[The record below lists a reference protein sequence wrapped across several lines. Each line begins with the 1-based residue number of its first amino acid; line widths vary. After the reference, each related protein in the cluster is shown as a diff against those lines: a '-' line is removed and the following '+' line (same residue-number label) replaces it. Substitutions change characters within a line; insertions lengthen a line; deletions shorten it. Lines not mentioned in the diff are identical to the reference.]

1 MVDLDFPP
9 VDLVARVKSFKAIN
23 RRGRAT
29 RAMQGPEPYLK
40 TRQVAQALGVSV
52 STVKRWVDAG
62 ELRANRTV
70 GKHRLI
76 PRSEAER
83 FAQAHGLKFDLRAA
97 AVGDGRLT
105 AEADPELEG
114 LPEGPATHE
123 INAELVESFV
133 TTLRRGRVLDAHDIV
148 VATFRT
154 AGAVRLADELV
165 RPAMERIGHDWEEHG
180 LDVFQEHR
188 ATRAIKQA
196 LMELNQRLQM
206 AARHRPPGPLALG
219 AAPEHDPYTL
229 PGLLCELALRE
240 QGWDVTNLGVNLP
253 LASLAKATRAHRPRL
268 VWLSVTYLVDPAAF
282 LREYAS
288 FHEIASA
295 TGAAVALGG
304 QALTPDLRA
313 RLVAASFGDRMAHL
327 AEFARRMRPDVVATQ
342 DRTSPDHL

>member
-1 MVDLDFPP
+1 
-9 VDLVARVKSFKAIN
+9 
-23 RRGRAT
+23 
-29 RAMQGPEPYLK
+29 MQGPEPYLK

-62 ELRANRTV
+62 DLPANRTV

-83 FAQAHGLKFDLRAA
+83 FARTHGLKFDLRAA
-97 AVGDGRLT
+97 AAGDGRLT
-105 AEADPELEG
+105 VEADGDVDGEAYAVPEG
-114 LPEGPATHE
+114 LVPRG
-123 INAELVESFV
+123 IDAELIEGFV
-133 TTLRRGRVLDAHDIV
+133 TTLRRGRVLDAHDILL
-148 VATFRT
+148 ATFRE

-165 RPAMERIGHDWEEHG
+165 PPAMERIGHDWEEHG

-219 AAPEHDPYTL
+219 AAPEHDPYML

-268 VWLSVTYLVDPAAF
+268 VWLSVTHLVDPAAF

-288 FHEIASA
+288 FHEVASA
-295 TGAAVALGG
+295 SGAAVALGG
-304 QALTPDLRA
+304 QALTPELRA

-327 AEFARRMRPDVVATQ
+327 AEFARRIRPDVAATQ